1 MLESFVRRSTDEET
15 YNQECDI
22 AVNWHCE
29 TVVCEA
35 MDLYWRGTS
44 QDGLG
49 EWHFFKTSVVEKL
62 RKYDDNSEVLH
73 RIINEKN
80 NYPTHLKFALIFC
93 HTFLSIGIWNWEY
106 QLPTK
111 MK

>member
-22 AVNWHCE
+22 AVNGHCE

-62 RKYDDNSEVLH
+62 RKYDANSKVLH
-73 RIINEKN
+73 RI
-80 NYPTHLKFALIFC
+80 LITSLSWTNC
-93 HTFLSIGIWNWEY
+93 HFLIVVF
-106 QLPTK
+106 
-111 MK
+111 